1 MDFDFSIHRISELL
15 RNIVYLNFMKR
26 VLLYF
31 LSMLMLIQSCWG
43 LVMISA
49 FYINRDYI
57 AQYLCEN
64 RNAPQLHC
72 QGTCVLMKKMKKAR
86 EDEKKNIENKI
97 KEAQAFVL
105 TSSPVVT
112 MPTILIDRREKTNFD
127 RRHSPYAFR
136 PIDRILRP
144 PIC

>member
-1 MDFDFSIHRISELL
+1 
-15 RNIVYLNFMKR
+15 MKR

-31 LSMLMLIQSCWG
+31 LSVLMLFQACWG
-43 LVMISA
+43 VVVVSA

-64 RNAPQLHC
+64 RDAPQLHC
-72 QGTCVLMKKMKKAR
+72 KGTCVLMKKMKKAR

-105 TSSPVVT
+105 IPSTVLN
-112 MPTILIDRREKTNFD
+112 MPAIFVDHTTNTNFD
-127 RRHSPYAFR
+127 MRHSHYTFNR
-136 PIDRILRP
+136 INRILRP
-144 PIC
+144 PSC

>member
-1 MDFDFSIHRISELL
+1 
-15 RNIVYLNFMKR
+15 MKR

-31 LSMLMLIQSCWG
+31 LSVLMLFQACWG
-43 LVMISA
+43 VVIVSA

-57 AQYLCEN
+57 SQYLCEN
-64 RNAPQLHC
+64 RDAPQLHC
-72 QGTCVLMKKMKKAR
+72 KGTCVLMKKMKKAR

-97 KEAQAFVL
+97 KEAQPFVL
-105 TSSPVVT
+105 IPSTLIN
-112 MPTILIDRREKTNFD
+112 MPTILVDNIANANFD
-127 RRHSPYAFR
+127 TRYSHYTFN